1 MVSVAYSSV
10 STATAAVGAATL
22 VIAIALKKKKERY
35 NRRGNFP
42 SSSPWYLPSLD
53 LMFAIRA
60 GSLDKFFTNRAKAL
74 KSDTF
79 YMKFPGINESLVV
92 TNPRDQA
99 EVMRKEGK
107 LNFVVD
113 MPDTLDDTHGPGSL
127 QALHGTK
134 HNFFRKIFASI
145 LHPSALESFTPFLH
159 EAFKNMW
166 KEIEEECSN
175 NTSDT
180 VVIQDSICKAQFFLM
195 AKILYGMTPEN
206 TSMEVMLQLRQDFE
220 AQLEGHFSPRG
231 SAKFIKAKE
240 GSERIHKILAGKFDS
255 VLKERRA
262 LYQQQDSGDEE
273 KKDDSKID
281 GSSSGRNIGNAMDVV
296 ADALL
301 KEGVD
306 TDEKVL
312 SETIDNLDLLLEAS
326 HGTTMTVTTNTL
338 YYLNLPENKDKLDK
352 LRTEM
357 KGLGIEPTY
366 TQMKNNMSYADAV
379 IKESMRICPIIVS
392 IAYKSD
398 EEMSFSLKGQKLQ
411 APISITLAFG
421 QNFTDE
427 RFFPQPDSF
436 IPERWLSDSDLYVSD
451 EAQKAF
457 MPFGAGRHLCLGF
470 KLADLV
476 LKSALYCFASDEK
489 RVIEFDHSNVAKK
502 AGIFPSYSISDGFPG
517 RVSRATCS

>member
-1 MVSVAYSSV
+1 
-10 STATAAVGAATL
+10 
-22 VIAIALKKKKERY
+22 
-35 NRRGNFP
+35 
-42 SSSPWYLPSLD
+42 
-53 LMFAIRA
+53 
-60 GSLDKFFTNRAKAL
+60 
-74 KSDTF
+74 
-79 YMKFPGINESLVV
+79 
-92 TNPRDQA
+92 
-99 EVMRKEGK
+99 
-107 LNFVVD
+107 
-113 MPDTLDDTHGPGSL
+113 
-127 QALHGTK
+127 
-134 HNFFRKIFASI
+134 
-145 LHPSALESFTPFLH
+145 
-159 EAFKNMW
+159 MW
-166 KEIEEECSN
+166 KQIEEECSNN

-180 VVIQDSICKAQFFLM
+180 VVIQDAICKAQFFLM

-240 GSERIHKILAGKFDS
+240 GSERIHKILADKFDS

-273 KKDDSKID
+273 KKDDSKND

-301 KEGVD
+301 KE
-306 TDEKVL
+306 
-312 SETIDNLDLLLEAS
+312 
-326 HGTTMTVTTNTL
+326 
-338 YYLNLPENKDKLDK
+338 
-352 LRTEM
+352 EM

-398 EEMSFSLKGQKLQ
+398 EEMSFSFKGQKLQ